1 MPEDKKTVDIDTSG
15 PGAEVDVAEEKVKD
29 ESVVETEAHG
39 TRTRNQGRRNRNS

>member
-29 ESVVETEAHG
+29 ESVVETEAPS
-39 TRTRNQGRRNRNS
+39 RKKNQKPRKKK